1 MKNFF
6 ASQQT
11 IKRVA
16 DLTNMKQSA
25 DGTATYLQRRTDV
38 IFDKMIE
45 YKRKGFKLNI
55 PFAKWRPSKR
65 AIFI

>member
-1 MKNFF
+1 
-6 ASQQT
+6 
-11 IKRVA
+11 
-16 DLTNMKQSA
+16 MKQSA